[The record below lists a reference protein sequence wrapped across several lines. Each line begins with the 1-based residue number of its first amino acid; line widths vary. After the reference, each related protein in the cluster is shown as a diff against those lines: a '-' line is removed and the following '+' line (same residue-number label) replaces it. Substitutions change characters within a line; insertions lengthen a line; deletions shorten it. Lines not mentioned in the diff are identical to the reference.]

1 MVPNHVT
8 FRGMPNSRWWNFE
21 DGNVDLG
28 QLDTEHVDL
37 AKMLVMEF
45 ALVYSNDW
53 FVLPI
58 QLPVGSLSKVTLLV
72 VTDTFG
78 ERTLIKPTLEQ
89 SPPQKQPWSMF
100 TISGN
105 QQRSDHLFVP
115 PTLDADSTME
125 GATLED
131 VLFLRD
137 EMAAMGWAVEEA
149 LQGPLDAPVD
159 GYESYFKRLL
169 DNPPPGPPEVT
180 PGGPSIYYLLGTTV
194 PDNWIP
200 LVPVVTPPPQKAL
213 YLRRGRIDR
222 PGIDSNTFRARAL
235 ILNPSQPFFV
245 TDQAVSRAGVEVSR
259 YFRRIRW
266 SDGSTFVWMA
276 RKIRPGQGPGWS
288 GLAFDLIKPIGQ
300 ASP

>member
-1 MVPNHVT
+1 
-8 FRGMPNSRWWNFE
+8 
-21 DGNVDLG
+21 
-28 QLDTEHVDL
+28 
-37 AKMLVMEF
+37 
-45 ALVYSNDW
+45 
-53 FVLPI
+53 
-58 QLPVGSLSKVTLLV
+58 
-72 VTDTFG
+72 
-78 ERTLIKPTLEQ
+78 
-89 SPPQKQPWSMF
+89 
-100 TISGN
+100 
-105 QQRSDHLFVP
+105 
-115 PTLDADSTME
+115 ME

-169 DNPPPGPPEVT
+169 DNPPPGPPEAT
-180 PGGPSIYYLLGTTV
+180 PGGPSIYYLLGTSV

-200 LVPVVTPPPQKAL
+200 LVPVVTSPPQKVL

-276 RKIRPGQGPGWS
+276 RKIRPGRGPGWS

-300 ASP
+300 APPP